1 MHGGGI
7 HGEHDVEIGH
17 EGHLVG
23 EGQDSN
29 HDMASVAAIGKVRRT
44 TFLLVASAEE
54 EDADIGLLQY
64 DVEHL
69 GHAVGGVHLAAVLCE
84 GGDTYPTLIALR
96 LVGED

>member
-1 MHGGGI
+1 MDAIVGALAIAEEPRVGMGLSPEGDDTYAVERGYVHGGGI

-23 EGQDSN
+23 EGHDTN

-54 EDADIGLLQY
+54 EDADIGMLQ
-64 DVEHL
+64 
-69 GHAVGGVHLAAVLCE
+69 
-84 GGDTYPTLIALR
+84 
-96 LVGED
+96 